1 MPCVTLRENTERPVT
16 VDEGSNVLAGT
27 SSERIVALAQD
38 AIRTGGRRGRQPHLW
53 DGNAAERI
61 VNVLAARLTA

>member
-1 MPCVTLRENTERPVT
+1 MTLRENTERPVT

-27 SSERIVALAQD
+27 SPERIVALALK

-53 DGNAAERI
+53 DGNAAGRF
-61 VNVLAARLTA
+61 VDVPAARLAA